1 MELAELLTE
10 ARRLLDDNVVPP
22 FWSDEEIVRH
32 LNGAVDEAAIRTRV
46 LQDSSSAA
54 ARLALRA
61 GVAQYKLCPVVFVV
75 RRIRIDG
82 EREPLTLVDTVQ
94 MDERFPGWD
103 DPSLQQSGVPTHA
116 VFDFHT
122 GYVRVYPV
130 PAVAAT
136 ARMLVW
142 RRPNDS
148 ERLDA
153 NDTASE
159 PALPDMMHR
168 ELAYWAAAQ
177 CLLNPDQETR
187 NTTLAGEYM
196 GLFEAAYGR
205 KPDQHEIRLW
215 STNKRRHVR
224 ACYD

>member
-32 LNGAVDEAAIRTRV
+32 LNGSVDEAAIRTRV
-46 LQDSSSAA
+46 IQDSVSAA
-54 ARLALRA
+54 ARLALKVGGA
-61 GVAQYKLCPVVFVV
+61 SYKLRPEVFAV
-75 RRIRIDG
+75 RRIRVDG

-103 DPSLQQSGVPTHA
+103 DPTLQQSGVPSHA
-116 VFDFHT
+116 VFDFQS
-122 GYVRVYPV
+122 GQVRVYPV
-130 PAVAAT
+130 PATETT

-142 RRPNDS
+142 RTAS
-148 ERLDA
+148 EAERLDA
-153 NDTASE
+153 ADPSGE
-159 PALPDMMHR
+159 PAIPPMMHR

-205 KPDQHEIRLW
+205 KPDLHEIRLW

>member
-1 MELAELLTE
+1 MELSELLVE

-46 LQDSSSAA
+46 LQDSTSAA
-54 ARLALRA
+54 ARIALAV
-61 GVAQYKLCPVVFVV
+61 GTSQYRLNPAIYAV
-75 RRIRIDG
+75 RRIRLDG
-82 EREPLTLVDTVQ
+82 VRDPLELVDTSM
-94 MDERFPGWD
+94 MDEQYPGWD
-103 DPSLQQSGVPTHA
+103 DPTLAQHGTPTRA
-116 VFDFHT
+116 VFDFRT
-122 GYVRVYPV
+122 GYVHVYPV
-130 PAVAAT
+130 PTAAIT

-142 RRPNDS
+142 RTALET

-153 NDTASE
+153 ADPSGP
-159 PALPDMMHR
+159 PAIPDAMHR

-187 NTTLAGEYM
+187 NTSLAAEYM

-205 KPDQHEIRLW
+205 KPDLHEIRLW

-224 ACYD
+224 ACFD